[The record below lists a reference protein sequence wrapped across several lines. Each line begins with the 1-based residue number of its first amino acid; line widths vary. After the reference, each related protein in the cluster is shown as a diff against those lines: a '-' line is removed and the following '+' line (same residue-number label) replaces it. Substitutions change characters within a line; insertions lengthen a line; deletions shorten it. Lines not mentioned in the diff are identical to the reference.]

1 MNPSLEVELVK
12 VRLLNVRC
20 NSEGIPYIELSGKWL
35 VEQGFAPD
43 SRIAVCMESHGKLTI
58 VNLDLE
64 AHRLL
69 EEEYKEQVYII
80 PNE

>member
-1 MNPSLEVELVK
+1 
-12 VRLLNVRC
+12 VRC
-20 NSEGIPYIELSGKWL
+20 NSKGIPSIELSGKWL

-43 SRIAVCMESHGKLTI
+43 SRIAVCMGEHGRLTI

>member
-1 MNPSLEVELVK
+1 M
-12 VRLLNVRC
+12 RLFNVRC
-20 NSEGIPYIELSGKWL
+20 NSEGIPSIELSGRWL
-35 VEQGFAPD
+35 VEQGFTPD
-43 SRIAVCMESHGKLTI
+43 SRIAVCMGTHGRLTI

-64 AHRLL
+64 SHRFL